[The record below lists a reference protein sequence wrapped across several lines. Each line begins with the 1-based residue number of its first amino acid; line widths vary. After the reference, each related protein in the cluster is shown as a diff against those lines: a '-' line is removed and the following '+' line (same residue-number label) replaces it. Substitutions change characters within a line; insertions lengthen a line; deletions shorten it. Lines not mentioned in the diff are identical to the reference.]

1 MGAKK
6 LKNKSITTLFLTL
19 ILISGY
25 VSAAAAQSS
34 ILSLENLNVELRLV
48 PSHVAGEGT
57 YSIGYVNLV
66 NKNGILVKPNEVV
79 TIELKSENPSI
90 AAVPPDVTITAN
102 NNYAMFEVHVEDS
115 KGETTISAS
124 INGQT
129 VFQNFIVGDIINE
142 IPNDVELVIHI
153 PSNEMHVESEMPF
166 SIFIQTI
173 AGKTILAPYDIEVN
187 LDFEESLM
195 RVSAERLV
203 IEKGTYYAWGIITT
217 NEEVGTAFIRATQNE
232 FNIHSAKNIKI
243 SSSLP
248 TGLKVNVFPKIVA
261 SELDR
266 NIDVI
271 VSLVDSEGL
280 PTLAQEDVKLEFF
293 SDNAYVGEKIDD
305 TMDESASNGII
316 KKGDFSYHFRQK
328 LSLNNV
334 SPEIIIG
341 ASTEGLGIAFDCFMT
356 RQAFTSDNPIAG
368 NKTMHVFTL
377 DSIPSNTN
385 TVGIYQIGTLLE
397 IEEST
402 ETDDGENDCVDLEMF
417 DKDSSD
423 TDRSV
428 EFHPVISNENLVSEG
443 NYQKINLIS
452 SDSLLLSI
460 QKVGNIDSGYSYGTA
475 EIHSGKEAG
484 TATLSATIK
493 GMGSATS
500 PTEIVNTLK
509 HDKTMI
515 FSPGGSESILFDKD
529 GNFDLFII
537 SLDGKERPTFVENEA
552 KYLLYP
558 VNELVEI
565 EKNRTFAHAKF
576 HSNSFGAVNDDVVL
590 IEALPVGVSADDDLK
605 ALASFE
611 KISSSIVK
619 VTLPFNEMDTNSDLP
634 YNGIIQ
640 LVDFTGNPIQ
650 VSSDLKVKLNSTNS
664 ELVKIPRFITISE
677 GTTYGIFE
685 IFTNGRI
692 GKAEISAN
700 ANGVLGSMDGFFV
713 KSFLTKL
720 KISTGSI
727 KEPIQPG
734 EPIELKLYI
743 DDQNLESV
751 EGATIKITS
760 DSNTIITPANI
771 KTEKDGSARIFFTAS
786 PEFPSI
792 SLDVFASAEG
802 YVDEQKTFQ
811 ISVNTDADSLDSLV
825 LGFPEWIVYLAVA
838 AILVIG
844 AIMFIFLKKP
854 KQVEDDEYE
863 EIYENE
869 DI

>member
-1 MGAKK
+1 MGAQK
-6 LKNKSITTLFLTL
+6 LKTKSITTLFLSL

-34 ILSLENLNVELRLV
+34 IFSLENLNVELRLV

-66 NKNGILVKPNEVV
+66 NKNGILVKPNEVI

-102 NNYAMFEVHVEDS
+102 NNYAMFEVQVGNS
-115 KGETTISAS
+115 KGETTISAN

-129 VFQNFIVGDIINE
+129 VFQNFIVGDVINE
-142 IPNDVELVIHI
+142 VPNDIELVIHM
-153 PSNEMHVESEMPF
+153 PSNEMHIESEMPF
-166 SIFIQTI
+166 SIFLQTAAGRTIQ
-173 AGKTILAPYDIEVN
+173 APYDIEVN

-195 RVSAERLV
+195 GVSAERLV
-203 IEKGTYYAWGIITT
+203 IEKGAYYAWGIITT
-217 NEEVGTAFIRATQNE
+217 NEKVGTAFIRATQNE
-232 FNIHSAKNIKI
+232 FNINSAENIKV

-248 TGLKVNVFPKIVA
+248 SGLKVNVFPKIVA
-261 SELDR
+261 RELDR

-280 PTLAQEDVKLEFF
+280 PTIAQEDVKLEFF
-293 SDNAYVGEKIDD
+293 SDNTYVGEKIDD
-305 TMDESASNGII
+305 TMDESINNGII
-316 KKGDFSYHFRQK
+316 KKGDFSYHFRQQ

-385 TVGIYQIGTLLE
+385 TVGIYQIGTLLD

-402 ETDDGENDCVDLEMF
+402 ETDDDEDDCVDLEMF
-417 DKDSSD
+417 DEDSSD
-423 TDRSV
+423 TDRNV
-428 EFHPVISNENLVSEG
+428 EFHPVISNEYLVSEG
-443 NYQKINLIS
+443 NYQKVNLIS
-452 SDSLLLSI
+452 SDSLLLNI
-460 QKVGNIDSGYSYGTA
+460 QEVGNIESGYSYGTA
-475 EIHSGKEAG
+475 KIQSGKEAG
-484 TATLSATIK
+484 IATLSATIK
-493 GMGSATS
+493 GIGSATS
-500 PTEIVNTLK
+500 PTKIINTLK
-509 HDKTMI
+509 HDETMI
-515 FSPGGSESILFDKD
+515 FSPSGSESILFDKD

-552 KYLLYP
+552 KYLLSP

-565 EKNRTFAHAKF
+565 KKNRTFVHANF
-576 HSNSFGAVNDDVVL
+576 HSNSFGAVDDDVVL

-619 VTLPFNEMDTNSDLP
+619 ITLPFNEMDSNSDLP

-650 VSSDLKVKLNSTNS
+650 ASSDLKVKLDSTNS
-664 ELVKIPRFITISE
+664 ELAKIPRFITISE

-685 IFTNGRI
+685 VFTNGRI

-700 ANGVLGSMDGFFV
+700 ANGVLGSKEDFSV

-727 KEPIQPG
+727 QEPVQPG
-734 EPIELKLYI
+734 EAIELKLYV

-751 EGATIKITS
+751 EGAEIEITS
-760 DSNTIITPANI
+760 DSNTIITPTNI

-786 PEFPSI
+786 EGFPSI

-802 YVDEQKTFQ
+802 YVDGQKTFQ
-811 ISVNTDADSLDSLV
+811 ISVNTDADGSEPLV

-844 AIMFIFLKKP
+844 IIMFIFLKKP
-854 KQVEDDEYE
+854 KQLEDDEYE
-863 EIYENE
+863 EIYEDE
-869 DI
+869 EI

>member
-66 NKNGILVKPNEVV
+66 NKNGILVKPNEAV

-102 NNYAMFEVHVEDS
+102 NNYAMFEVQVEDS

-129 VFQNFIVGDIINE
+129 VFQNFIVGDVINE
-142 IPNDVELVIHI
+142 IPNDVELVIHM
-153 PSNEMHVESEMPF
+153 PSKEMHVESEMPF
-166 SIFIQTI
+166 SIFLQTT
-173 AGKTILAPYDIEVN
+173 AGKTIQAPYDIEVN

-195 RVSAERLV
+195 RLSAERLV
-203 IEKGTYYAWGIITT
+203 IEKGAYYAWGIITT
-217 NEEVGTAFIRATQNE
+217 NEKVGTAFIRAAQNE
-232 FNIHSAKNIKI
+232 FNIHSAQNIKI

-261 SELDR
+261 SEIDR
-266 NIDVI
+266 HIDVI

-280 PTLAQEDVKLEFF
+280 PTLAQEDIKLEFF
-293 SDNAYVGEKIDD
+293 SDNTYVGEKIDD
-305 TMDESASNGII
+305 IMDESASNGII
-316 KKGDFSYHFRQK
+316 KKDDFSYHFRPK
-328 LSLNNV
+328 LSLNNL

-368 NKTMHVFTL
+368 NKTMYVFTL

-385 TVGIYQIGTLLE
+385 TVGIYQIGTLLDV
-397 IEEST
+397 EEST
-402 ETDDGENDCVDLEMF
+402 ETDDDDENDCVDLEMF
-417 DKDSSD
+417 DEDSSD
-423 TDRSV
+423 TDRTV
-428 EFHPVISNENLVSEG
+428 EFRPVISNENLVSDG
-443 NYQKINLIS
+443 NYKKINLIS
-452 SDSLLLSI
+452 SDSLLLNI

-475 EIHSGKEAG
+475 EIQSGKESG

-509 HDKTMI
+509 HDETMI
-515 FSPGGSESILFDKD
+515 FSPGGSEKILFDKD

-552 KYLLYP
+552 KYLLSP

-576 HSNSFGAVNDDVVL
+576 HSNSFGAVVDDVVL

-605 ALASFE
+605 ASASFE

-619 VTLPFNEMDTNSDLP
+619 VTLPFNEMDSNSDLP

-650 VSSDLKVKLNSTNS
+650 ASTDLKVKLNSTNT
-664 ELVKIPRFITISE
+664 ELAKIPRFITISE

-685 IFTNGRI
+685 IFPNGRI
-692 GKAEISAN
+692 GKAEITAN
-700 ANGVLGSMDGFFV
+700 ANGVLGSMDGFSV

-727 KEPIQPG
+727 QEPVQPG
-734 EPIELKLYI
+734 EPIELKLYV

-760 DSNTIITPANI
+760 DSNTIITPANL

-786 PEFPSI
+786 PGFPSI

-811 ISVNTDADSLDSLV
+811 ISVNTDGSDPLV

-844 AIMFIFLKKP
+844 VIMFIFLRKP
-854 KQVEDDEYE
+854 KQLEDDEYE
-863 EIYENE
+863 EIYEDE